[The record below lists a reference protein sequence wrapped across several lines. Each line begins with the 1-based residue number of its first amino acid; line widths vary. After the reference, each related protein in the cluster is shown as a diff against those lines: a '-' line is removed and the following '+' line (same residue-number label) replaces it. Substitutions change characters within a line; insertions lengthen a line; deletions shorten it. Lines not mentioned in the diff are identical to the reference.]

1 MADGP
6 ALLRHPAVAV
16 AAGAT
21 ATMVAGAGQAYLACE
36 RLPLLGPQLRRGR
49 VELARRGDLAIG
61 QSIEPVRAVIVAV
74 AAAVVDLV
82 LDEIDLNKLIRE
94 RIDLIGLADEVIDG
108 VDLEA
113 IIRQSTATVTEN
125 VMADVRTQGERA
137 DDMVSGFMDRVLG
150 RGRDER
156 ERPRAR
162 AERVSLPQPEA
173 T

>member
-1 MADGP
+1 M
-6 ALLRHPAVAV
+6 
-16 AAGAT
+16 AAGAA
-21 ATMVAGAGQAYLACE
+21 ATVVAGAGEVYLACE
-36 RLPLLGPQLRRGR
+36 RLPFLGSRLRRGR
-49 VELARRGDLAIG
+49 MELARRGDLVID
-61 QSIEPVRAVIVAV
+61 QSIEPVKAVIVAV

-125 VMADVRTQGERA
+125 VMSDVRTQGERA
-137 DDMVSGFMDRVLG
+137 DDMVSGFVDRLLG
-150 RGRDER
+150 RAR
-156 ERPRAR
+156 EEQKNFGAREEQKSLRA
-162 AERVSLPQPEA
+162 PEP